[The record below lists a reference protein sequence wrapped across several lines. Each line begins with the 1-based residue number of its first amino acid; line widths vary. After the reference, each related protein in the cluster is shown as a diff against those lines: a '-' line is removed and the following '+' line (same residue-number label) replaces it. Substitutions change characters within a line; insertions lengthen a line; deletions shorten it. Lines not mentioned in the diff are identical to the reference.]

1 MTLTQI
7 TEKGIKDGEILN
19 ADIHN
24 SAAIAR
30 TKLANVDVVDDTSP
44 QLGGNL
50 STNGNNIGFS
60 DDDKAKFGNSD
71 DLEIFHQSSN
81 GNSIIRESGGGN
93 LSIQTNGTNVHFYDS
108 ANNAMLAAFNVG
120 AAAKLYFN
128 GSNKIETFADGV
140 SVTGDLVTSDDVIIN
155 GGASDE
161 SVLRF
166 RDGGSESWMLR
177 QTNSDNVLSFRRN
190 SNNYLQ
196 LQANGNVDI
205 SNGLDVTGAFTS
217 NGTFASAIDDNT
229 TDAFTLKQGSNEYI
243 TVDTNNSSELITLG
257 NTTTNPKTA
266 ILGTGVGINTTSPDS
281 LVKLDVVGGARIGNG
296 IDGIIIENAGSN
308 ASIANA
314 ANIRRHSSTG
324 NLHITAGTTT
334 ARNLIFGTKSN
345 GAEIARFT
353 GTGLCFN
360 GDTAAANALDD
371 YEEGTWTPVPEFGG
385 SLTGGSYSTA
395 NCNYT
400 KIGRSVTVKGNI
412 NFSSRGSSTGGF
424 KITGLPFNDDYG
436 GSYSHACGAAIV
448 FHGPNADGSMNCFT
462 SGTQVR
468 FRMHNEANGND
479 EPQHGDFDNDTKIM
493 FAITYFTDS

>member
-1 MTLTQI
+1 
-7 TEKGIKDGEILN
+7 
-19 ADIHN
+19 
-24 SAAIAR
+24 
-30 TKLANVDVVDDTSP
+30 
-44 QLGGNL
+44 
-50 STNGNNIGFS
+50 
-60 DDDKAKFGNSD
+60 
-71 DLEIFHQSSN
+71 
-81 GNSIIRESGGGN
+81 
-93 LSIQTNGTNVHFYDS
+93 
-108 ANNAMLAAFNVG
+108 
-120 AAAKLYFN
+120 
-128 GSNKIETFADGV
+128 ETFADGV

-462 SGTQVR
+462 SGTQ
-468 FRMHNEANGND
+468 
-479 EPQHGDFDNDTKIM
+479 
-493 FAITYFTDS
+493 